1 MHTAEERPCEDRVR
15 RKSYTSEGER
25 PQRKSNLPLELCDN
39 QFLLFEPQFVVFCYG
54 SPGTLIYIYI
64 HLSEELTPNFF
75 LFQFVFNSLIS
86 NRAVIKS
93 MISEIS
99 LIFEAWVIN
108 LSDWVNFS
116 NVFKSQ
122 ISLPVKWGQYLSHGV
137 RIRIKLKKM
146 FVHSLLSGIQVLN
159 N

>member
-1 MHTAEERPCEDRVR
+1 MLRQPWHT
-15 RKSYTSEGER
+15 
-25 PQRKSNLPLELCDN
+25 N
-39 QFLLFEPQFVVFCYG
+39 
-54 SPGTLIYIYI
+54 IYIYI